1 MLPEI
6 DLTDAAGLPEG
17 ALKTFATPADGPK
30 VLLTR
35 QQGQV
40 HAFAPNCPH
49 YGAPLEKGKVVD
61 GKLICPWH
69 HACFKVENGHLC
81 EPPAL
86 DDLPAYAVRE
96 AGGRILVQVPQNP
109 PASTD
114 KPEITPTAE
123 LGGVPPA
130 PAEVP
135 ADARTFVIVGGGAAG
150 EFAAQTLRREGFA
163 GRVVLVSADE
173 KLPYDRTKLS
183 KAYLAGKAKPEA
195 LPLRER
201 DFYAQ
206 QKIELLANT
215 RVTGLDTA
223 KQEVQLEGQ
232 PPLRYDQLL
241 LAPGG
246 TPNLLPKLP
255 GHDLGGVL
263 PLRTQADVDALLGA
277 TKDARQV
284 VIIGSSFIGMEA
296 ASSLIGEGRAVT
308 VIAQEKVPFA
318 RVLGPEIGAMFQKL
332 HEEKGMKF
340 ETEAEVTAL
349 LGEGGHV
356 TGVQLKAGPMLPADA
371 VLLGVGVRPATDFLK
386 AAFTL
391 DKDGGLPVDT
401 QLQAAPGVYAAGD
414 IARFPLADTDQP
426 VRIEHWRLAQQHG
439 AVAARNMLGQQVPY
453 TAAPF
458 FWTQQ
463 YGKSLRYAGHAEQ
476 WEEIIYHGEVEKQ
489 EFLAFYVQAGRIAA
503 VAGMGRDADMIYIA
517 ELLGTNKMP
526 APAAISEGTQ
536 WATVGQLASSGV
548 A

>member
-1 MLPEI
+1 MLPKI
-6 DLTDAAGLPEG
+6 DLTDAASLPEG
-17 ALKTFATPADGPK
+17 ALKTFPTPHDGLK

-49 YGAPLEKGKVVD
+49 YGAPLEKGEVVN
-61 GKLICPWH
+61 GKLVCPWH
-69 HACFKVENGHLC
+69 HACFKLDSGHLC

-96 AGGRILVQVPQNP
+96 AEGRILVQVPESP

-114 KPEITPTAE
+114 KPDTTPTAE
-123 LGGVPPA
+123 LGGTPPPPA
-130 PAEVP
+130 AVP
-135 ADARTFVIVGGGAAG
+135 TDGRTFVIVGGGAAG

-201 DFYAQ
+201 DFYTQ
-206 QKIELLANT
+206 QKIELLTNT
-215 RVTGLDTA
+215 RVLGVDTA
-223 KQEVQLEGQ
+223 AQEIQLEGQ
-232 PPLRYDQLL
+232 LPLRYDQLL

-255 GHDLGGVL
+255 GHDLPGVL
-263 PLRTQADVDALLGA
+263 PLRTQADADALLEA
-277 TKDARQV
+277 TKNAKQV

-308 VIAQEKVPFA
+308 VVAQEKMPFA

-332 HEEKGMKF
+332 HEEKGVKF
-340 ETEAEVTAL
+340 ETEAEVMAL
-349 LGEGGHV
+349 VGEGGHV
-356 TGVQLKAGPMLPADA
+356 ATVQLRSGKALPTDA
-371 VLLGVGVRPATDFLK
+371 VVLGVGVHPATDFLK
-386 AAFTL
+386 EAFTL
-391 DKDGGLPVDT
+391 DKDGGLPVSA
-401 QLQAAPGVYAAGD
+401 QLQAAPHVYAAGD
-414 IARFPLADTDQP
+414 IARFPLAATGQP
-426 VRIEHWRLAQQHG
+426 ARIEHWRLAQQHG
-439 AVAARNMLGQQVPY
+439 AVAARNMLGQQQAY

-476 WEEIIYHGEVEKQ
+476 WDDIIYHGEVEQ
-489 EFLAFYVQAGRIAA
+489 QDFLAFYVQAGRIAA
-503 VAGMGRDADMIYIA
+503 VAGMGRDTDMIYIT
-517 ELLGTNKMP
+517 ELLGQNQLP
-526 APAAISEGTQ
+526 ASAALHPGLD
-536 WATVGQLASSGV
+536 WATVGA
-548 A
+548 AT

>member
-6 DLTDAAGLPEG
+6 DLTDAASLPEG
-17 ALKTFATPADGPK
+17 ALKTFATPHDGPQ

-49 YGAPLEKGKVVD
+49 YGAPLEKGKVVN

-69 HACFKVENGHLC
+69 HACFKLESGHLC

-86 DDLPAYAVRE
+86 DDLPKFAARE
-96 AGGRILVQVPQNP
+96 ADGRILVQLPQDP

-114 KPEITPTAE
+114 KPDATPTAE
-123 LGGVPPA
+123 VGGTPPPPA
-130 PAEVP
+130 APP
-135 ADARTFVIVGGGAAG
+135 TDTRTFVIVGGGAAG

-163 GRVVLVSADE
+163 GRVVLVSADD
-173 KLPYDRTKLS
+173 KIPYDRTKLS
-183 KAYLAGKAKPEA
+183 KAYLAGKAKPDA

-206 QKIELLANT
+206 QKIELLTAT
-215 RVTGLDTA
+215 RVTGVDVA
-223 KQEVQLEGQ
+223 KQEIQLEGQ

-255 GHDLGGVL
+255 GHDLPGVL
-263 PLRTQADVDALLGA
+263 PLRTQADADALLAA
-277 TKDARQV
+277 TKDAKQV
-284 VIIGSSFIGMEA
+284 VVIGSSFIGMEA

-332 HEEKGMKF
+332 HEEKGVKF

-349 LGEGGHV
+349 LGENGHV
-356 TGVQLKAGPMLPADA
+356 SGVQLKTGKIIPADA
-371 VLLGVGVRPATDFLK
+371 VVLGVGVRPATDFLK
-386 AAFTL
+386 EAFPL
-391 DKDGGLPVDT
+391 EKDGGLAVDNH
-401 QLQAAPGVYAAGD
+401 LQAAPNVYAAGD
-414 IARFPLADTDQP
+414 IARFPLAATGQP
-426 VRIEHWRLAQQHG
+426 ARIEHWRLAQQHG
-439 AVAARNMLGQQVPY
+439 AVAARNMLGQHVAY

-476 WEEIIYHGEVEKQ
+476 WDEIIYHGAVEQ
-489 EFLAFYVQAGRIAA
+489 QDFLAFYVQAGHIAA

-517 ELLGTNKMP
+517 ELLGQGRMP
-526 APAAISEGTQ
+526 VPTELHENTK
-536 WATVGQLASSGV
+536 WAELLKA
-548 A
+548 

>member
-6 DLTDAAGLPEG
+6 DLTDAASLPEG
-17 ALKTFATPADGPK
+17 ALKTFPTPHDGPQ

-49 YGAPLEKGKVVD
+49 YGAPLEKGKVLN

-69 HACFKVENGHLC
+69 HACFKLDSGHLC

-86 DDLPAYAVRE
+86 DDLPAYPVRE
-96 AGGRILVQVPQNP
+96 AEGRILVRVPQNP

-114 KPEITPTAE
+114 KPETTPTAE
-123 LGGVPPA
+123 LGGTPPPA
-130 PAEVP
+130 AK
-135 ADARTFVIVGGGAAG
+135 ALTDARTFVIVGGGAAG
-150 EFAAQTLRREGFA
+150 EYAAQTLRREGFA

-201 DFYAQ
+201 DFYTWQ
-206 QKIELLANT
+206 NIELLTAT
-215 RVTGLDTA
+215 RATGLDTG

-246 TPNLLPKLP
+246 TPNRLPKLP

-263 PLRTQADVDALLGA
+263 PLRTQADADALLAA
-277 TKDARQV
+277 TKNAKQV

-296 ASSLIGEGRAVT
+296 ASSLIGAGRQVT
-308 VIAQEKVPFA
+308 VIAQERVPFA

-332 HEEKGMKF
+332 HEEKGVRF
-340 ETEAEVTAL
+340 EVEAEVTAL
-349 LGEGGHV
+349 LGEGGRV
-356 TGVQLKAGPMLPADA
+356 AGAQLKAGQTLPADA
-371 VLLGVGVRPATDFLK
+371 VVLGVGVRPATDFL
-386 AAFTL
+386 AAALAL
-391 DKDGGLPVDT
+391 DKDGGLPVDDY
-401 QLQAAPGVYAAGD
+401 LQAAPRVYAAGD
-414 IARFPLADTDQP
+414 IARFPLAATGQP
-426 VRIEHWRLAQQHG
+426 ARIEHWRLAQQHG
-439 AVAARNMLGQQVPY
+439 AVAARNMLGQRVPY

-476 WEEIIYHGEVEKQ
+476 WDEIIYHGEVEKQ
-489 EFLAFYVQAGRIAA
+489 DFLAFYVQAGRIAA
-503 VAGMGRDADMIYIA
+503 VAGMGRDTAIIYITELLGQGRMPAPTALREDTNWA
-517 ELLGTNKMP
+517 ELLR
-526 APAAISEGTQ
+526 A
-536 WATVGQLASSGV
+536 
-548 A
+548 

>member
-6 DLTDAAGLPEG
+6 DLTDAASLPEG
-17 ALKTFATPADGPK
+17 ALKTFATPDEGPK

-49 YGAPLEKGKVVD
+49 YGAPLEKGKVVN
-61 GKLICPWH
+61 GKIICPWH
-69 HACFKVENGHLC
+69 HACFKLESGHLC

-86 DDLPAYAVRE
+86 DDLPKFAARE
-96 AGGRILVQVPQNP
+96 ADGRILVQLPQNP

-114 KPEITPTAE
+114 KPDATPTAE
-123 LGGVPPA
+123 VGGTPPPPA
-130 PAEVP
+130 APP
-135 ADARTFVIVGGGAAG
+135 TDTRTFVIVGGGAAG

-163 GRVVLVSADE
+163 GRVVLVSVDD
-173 KLPYDRTKLS
+173 KTPYDRTKLS
-183 KAYLAGKAKPEA
+183 KAYLAGKAKPDT

-206 QKIELLANT
+206 QKIELLTAT
-215 RVTGLDTA
+215 RATGVDVA
-223 KQEVQLEGQ
+223 KQEIQLEGQ

-255 GHDLGGVL
+255 GHDLPGVL
-263 PLRTQADVDALLGA
+263 PLRTQANADALLEA
-277 TKDARQV
+277 TKDAKQV

-308 VIAQEKVPFA
+308 VIAQEMVPFA

-332 HEEKGMKF
+332 HEEKGVKF
-340 ETEAEVTAL
+340 ETEAKVTDL
-349 LGEGGHV
+349 LGENGHV
-356 TGVQLKAGPMLPADA
+356 SGVQLKGGKIIPADA
-371 VLLGVGVRPATDFLK
+371 VVLGVGVRPATDFLK
-386 AAFTL
+386 EAFPL
-391 DKDGGLPVDT
+391 EKDGGLAVDNH
-401 QLQAAPGVYAAGD
+401 LQAAPNVYAAGD
-414 IARFPLADTDQP
+414 IARFPLAATGQP
-426 VRIEHWRLAQQHG
+426 ARIEHWRLAQQHG
-439 AVAARNMLGQQVPY
+439 AVAARNMLGQHVAY

-476 WEEIIYHGEVEKQ
+476 WDEIIYHGAVEQ
-489 EFLAFYVQAGRIAA
+489 QDFLAFYVQAGHIAA

-517 ELLGTNKMP
+517 ELLGQGRMP
-526 APAAISEGTQ
+526 APAELHENTK
-536 WATVGQLASSGV
+536 WAELLKA
-548 A
+548 

>member
-6 DLTDAAGLPEG
+6 DLTDTASLPEG
-17 ALKTFATPADGPK
+17 ALKTFPTPDDGPK

-49 YGAPLEKGKVVD
+49 YGAPLEKGKVVN
-61 GKLICPWH
+61 GNIICPWH

-86 DDLPAYAVRE
+86 DNLPTYAVRE
-96 AGGRILVQVPQNP
+96 EGGRILVQVPQNP

-114 KPEITPTAE
+114 KPETTPTAE
-123 LGGVPPA
+123 LGGTPPPA
-130 PAEVP
+130 AEAG
-135 ADARTFVIVGGGAAG
+135 ADARTFIIVGGGAAG

-183 KAYLAGKAKPEA
+183 KAYLAGKAKPET
-195 LPLRER
+195 LPLREA
-201 DFYAQ
+201 DFYAAQ
-206 QKIELLANT
+206 RIERLQNT
-215 RVTGLDTA
+215 RVTGVDLS
-223 KQEVQLEGQ
+223 KQEIQLDGQ

-246 TPNLLPKLP
+246 MPNLLPKLP
-255 GHDLGGVL
+255 GHDLPGVL
-263 PLRTQADVDALLGA
+263 PLRTQADADRLLEA
-277 TKDARQV
+277 TKDAKQV

-332 HEEKGMKF
+332 HEEKGVKF

-349 LGEGGHV
+349 LGEGGRV
-356 TGVQLKAGPMLPADA
+356 TGAQLKAGKTLPAD
-371 VLLGVGVRPATDFLK
+371 VVVLGVGVRPATDFLK
-386 AAFTL
+386 EAFTL
-391 DKDGGLPVDT
+391 EKDGGLPVNA
-401 QLQAAPGVYAAGD
+401 QLLAAPNVYAAGD
-414 IARFPLADTDQP
+414 IARFPLAATGQP
-426 VRIEHWRLAQQHG
+426 TRIEHWRLAQQHG
-439 AVAARNMLGQQVPY
+439 AVAARNMLGQQAAY

-476 WEEIIYHGEVEKQ
+476 WDDIIYHGDVAKQ
-489 EFLAFYVQAGRIAA
+489 DFLAFYVQAGRIAA
-503 VAGMGRDADMIYIA
+503 VAGMGRDADIIYITELLSAGQMPAPTALREDTDWA
-517 ELLGTNKMP
+517 ELLK
-526 APAAISEGTQ
+526 A
-536 WATVGQLASSGV
+536 
-548 A
+548 

>member
-1 MLPEI
+1 MLLEI
-6 DLTDAAGLPEG
+6 DLTDAASLPEG
-17 ALKTFATPADGPK
+17 ALITFPTPDEGPK

-49 YGAPLEKGKVVD
+49 YGAPLEKGKVVNS
-61 GKLICPWH
+61 KLICPWH
-69 HACFKVENGHLC
+69 HACFKLDSGHLC
-81 EPPAL
+81 APPAL

-96 AGGRILVQVPQNP
+96 AGGRILVQVPASP

-114 KPEITPTAE
+114 KPDATPTAE
-123 LGGVPPA
+123 LGGTPPPPA
-130 PAEVP
+130 APP
-135 ADARTFVIVGGGAAG
+135 TDTRTFVLVGGGAAG

-183 KAYLAGKAKPEA
+183 KAYLAGKAKPAA

-201 DFYAQ
+201 DFYTQ
-206 QKIELLANT
+206 QKIELLPAT
-215 RVTGLDTA
+215 RATGLDLG

-246 TPNLLPKLP
+246 TPNRLPKLP

-263 PLRTQADVDALLGA
+263 PLRTQADADQLLEA
-277 TKDARQV
+277 TKGAHQV
-284 VIIGSSFIGMEA
+284 VVIGSSFIGMEA

-308 VIAQEKVPFA
+308 VVAPEKVPFA
-318 RVLGPEIGAMFQKL
+318 RILGPEIGAMFQKL
-332 HEEKGMKF
+332 HEEKGVKF

-349 LGEGGHV
+349 VGEHGGV
-356 TGVQLKAGPMLPADA
+356 TGVQLKAGKTLPANA
-371 VLLGVGVRPATDFLK
+371 VVLGVGVRPATDFLQD
-386 AAFTL
+386 AFAL
-391 DKDGGLPVDT
+391 EKDGGLAVDEF
-401 QLQAAPGVYAAGD
+401 LQAAPNVYAAGD
-414 IARFPLADTDQP
+414 IAQFPLAATGQP
-426 VRIEHWRLAQQHG
+426 ARIEHWRLAQQHG
-439 AVAARNMLGQQVPY
+439 SLAARNMLGQREKF
-453 TAAPF
+453 TATPF

-476 WEEIIYHGEVEKQ
+476 WDDIIYHGEVAKQ
-489 EFLAFYVQAGRIAA
+489 DFLAFYAQAGRITA

-517 ELLGTNKMP
+517 ELLGQNKMP
-526 APAAISEGTQ
+526 APAALHSGLN
-536 WATVGQLASSGV
+536 WATA
-548 A
+548 AA